1 MAGVVETTHTFA
13 NNEVITSTLMNNII
27 DQTLFT
33 SDALSGGT
41 LALTAGK
48 LKVATSGITSNEMG
62 VDAVTANAIAA
73 GVITNVKISATAAIS
88 LSKLASEA
96 LPVGITVA
104 TANILDANV
113 TTAKILDANVTAPK
127 LSGEQTGTAPV
138 YGVRAWANF
147 DATANADLAGTF
159 SRSGTT
165 VTVTVTGHGLIAGNL
180 VFIDFTVGTG
190 TVAPDG
196 LYQVATVTDANIFTV
211 TSVASA
217 TGTGTVTLLRKEIKS
232 SGNISCVSAAA
243 PSPVIP
249 PSTSDSPADGY
260 YVANFSVALPN
271 ANFSVLGTCSE
282 AKAFATTSGNDIL
295 SGSPYNAQCARILTI
310 NTSSTAIDAECNSV
324 AIIG

>member
-1 MAGVVETTHTFA
+1 MGVVNTTHTFA

-27 DQTLFT
+27 DQTTFT
-33 SDALSGGT
+33 NNAISGGT
-41 LALTAGK
+41 LTVTGAGQ
-48 LKVATSGITSNEMG
+48 LKVGAITSSELAA
-62 VDAVTANAIAA
+62 DSVTANAIAG

-127 LSGEQTGTAPV
+127 LSGAQTGTAPI
-138 YGVRAWANF
+138 YGVRAWVNF
-147 DATANADLAGTF
+147 DATQNADVAGTF

-165 VTVTVTGHGLIAGNL
+165 VTITVTGHGLIAGNL
-180 VFIDFTVGTG
+180 IFIDYNAGTG

-196 LYQVATVTDANIFTV
+196 LYVVASVTDANTFTV
-211 TSVASA
+211 TSAASA
-217 TGTGTVTLLRKEIKS
+217 TGTGTVNLKRKLIIA

-249 PSTSDSPADGY
+249 PSSNDTPANGY
-260 YVANFSVALPN
+260 YVANFLVTMPN
-271 ANFSVLGTCSE
+271 ANFGIMGACSE
-282 AKAFATTSGNDIL
+282 DKDFTATSGNNIM
-295 SGSPYNAQCARILTI
+295 SGSPYNAQSARVLAI
-310 NTSSTAIDAECNSV
+310 NVGNNARAPEFSSIAV
-324 AIIG
+324 IG